1 MELYFWI
8 LLGAILLVS
17 LTILLARP
25 APSNTKKYNYENLEG
40 YIGETTGEKPVN
52 TNSNQS
58 NIEENTEEPEEVI
71 PPEVIEKIER
81 RKWTL
86 GFVMFGSTFI
96 MMGAILLFLSE
107 FEFTTFLGSCMMYVG
122 IIALIKGG
130 SFELQKDNTYNS
142 LFSVG
147 FFLLI
152 FFMNL
157 ILLSE
162 LLGVLGTYA
171 WAVSTTNRKIGDLA
185 LIYLLPYVIWKV
197 VPTFG
202 SSDDVSEK
210 SFYKL
215 DIWNT
220 SIFAIFNYI
229 LLIASSQEY
238 VFWPILNQY
247 VGPGFQ
253 MSLYLILISILGH
266 FAVLINSTKTK
277 NIRDGDT
284 HEPEE
289 ENK

>member
-1 MELYFWI
+1 
-8 LLGAILLVS
+8 
-17 LTILLARP
+17 
-25 APSNTKKYNYENLEG
+25 
-40 YIGETTGEKPVN
+40 
-52 TNSNQS
+52 
-58 NIEENTEEPEEVI
+58 
-71 PPEVIEKIER
+71 
-81 RKWTL
+81 
-86 GFVMFGSTFI
+86 
-96 MMGAILLFLSE
+96 
-107 FEFTTFLGSCMMYVG
+107 MMYVG